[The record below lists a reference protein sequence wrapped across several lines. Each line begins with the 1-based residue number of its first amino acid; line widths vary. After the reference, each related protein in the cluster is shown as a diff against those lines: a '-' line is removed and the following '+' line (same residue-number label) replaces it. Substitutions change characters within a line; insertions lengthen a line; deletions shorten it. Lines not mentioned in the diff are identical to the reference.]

1 MILRF
6 FREQWQKK
14 ALWIPLAFAFL
25 LVSLSRIDDGGTNA
39 RARFATL
46 RAMSDYQT
54 FQIDEFVDW
63 TEDWAQTPDGH
74 YYSNKAPGPTL
85 IAFPVFWGI
94 DQVLWKKQDKLRDI
108 KGRRQEP
115 RGIHKVAISTL
126 YQVLPF
132 LILSLCALGFVIS
145 ARASPLGYLFSG
157 IAIFFGNTAAV
168 LMSSYMG
175 NPFAAMAMMGLVVAY
190 FYRHL
195 AFASLAFGWMLLS
208 DYPTALILLP
218 FLNLFWPEIKKL
230 GFFSSAKLI
239 FLGAL
244 IPGALWIWYHTVCFG
259 SPFALPFSFKVA
271 AIEGTVSG
279 GSSAL
284 GGKTSL
290 LPNPAWLAELLFG
303 TKRGLL
309 FTQPWLLLCAVLPFF
324 WKIPELRLR
333 RLHHFAVM
341 SLAILVFENAGFPG
355 WHGGGSPGP
364 RYLSAA
370 LPLFGLFLPH
380 LFQVLQIGRAHV

>member
-1 MILRF
+1 M
-6 FREQWQKK
+6 
-14 ALWIPLAFAFL
+14 P
-25 LVSLSRIDDGGTNA
+25 
-39 RARFATL
+39 
-46 RAMSDYQT
+46 
-54 FQIDEFVDW
+54 
-63 TEDWAQTPDGH
+63 
-74 YYSNKAPGPTL
+74 
-85 IAFPVFWGI
+85 
-94 DQVLWKKQDKLRDI
+94 
-108 KGRRQEP
+108 
-115 RGIHKVAISTL
+115 
-126 YQVLPF
+126 
-132 LILSLCALGFVIS
+132 
-145 ARASPLGYLFSG
+145 AS
-157 IAIFFGNTAAV
+157 I
-168 LMSSYMG
+168 
-175 NPFAAMAMMGLVVAY
+175 
-190 FYRHL
+190 
-195 AFASLAFGWMLLS
+195 
-208 DYPTALILLP
+208 
-218 FLNLFWPEIKKL
+218 
-230 GFFSSAKLI
+230 
-239 FLGAL
+239 
-244 IPGALWIWYHTVCFG
+244 WIWYHTVCFG

-380 LFQVLQIGRAHV
+380 LFQVLPKTWKLLLGVSVLSSLLFRSLVYATWILPPNEPIWPYYLREIRGPVEWTYLAQFFLILFTAGMLYRLFVEKNQSPTQERPLNK